1 MFILDEFED
10 EDDEEYMPGE
20 VINATDVL
28 ELGKKRGNNELN
40 DGSVVKQSS
49 LDDGLV
55 QQPTMSYERI
65 ALNSNVTNDI
75 DSIPKESES
84 AMQQTQYSN
93 VEQDMQ
99 RIRFENEIAANV
111 EHESRPIEEP
121 IRSNQTQNFSNPAM
135 EHQSIYIN
143 VGQSTELNAH
153 ASNQQ
158 IVDTQTVSQ
167 SLMSPNETIIQAPT
181 GKHLKNK
188 SYLYLMLYL

>member
-1 MFILDEFED
+1 MFIPDEFED
-10 EDDEEYMPGE
+10 EDEYMPGE

-65 ALNSNVTNDI
+65 ALSSNVTNDI
-75 DSIPKESES
+75 DSIPKESET

-99 RIRFENEIAANV
+99 RIRFENEITANV

-121 IRSNQTQNFSNPAM
+121 IRSNQTQNFSTPAM

-143 VGQSTELNAH
+143 VGQSTDAH

-188 SYLYLMLYL
+188 SYL

>member
-1 MFILDEFED
+1 MIILDEFED

-20 VINATDVL
+20 VINAADVL
-28 ELGKKRGNNELN
+28 ELGKKRVNNELN

-55 QQPTMSYERI
+55 QQPTISYERI
-65 ALNSNVTNDI
+65 GLSSNVTNDI

-93 VEQDMQ
+93 VEPDMQ
-99 RIRFENEIAANV
+99 RIRFENEIVANV
-111 EHESRPIEEP
+111 EHDNRPIEEP
-121 IRSNQTQNFSNPAM
+121 IRSN
-135 EHQSIYIN
+135 IN

-181 GKHLKNK
+181 GKHLRNQ
-188 SYLYLMLYL
+188 SYL

>member
-1 MFILDEFED
+1 MFISDEFED
-10 EDDEEYMPGE
+10 EDEYMPGE

-65 ALNSNVTNDI
+65 ALSSNVINDI
-75 DSIPKESES
+75 DSIPKESET
-84 AMQQTQYSN
+84 AMQQQTQYSN

-121 IRSNQTQNFSNPAM
+121 IRSNQTQNFSTPAM
-135 EHQSIYIN
+135 EHQTIYIN
-143 VGQSTELNAH
+143 VGQPTELNAH

-188 SYLYLMLYL
+188 SYL